1 MIAYLFTL
9 RFDLKVWSFRNSQ
22 FQDEYTLDQILDSKT
37 VHEPL
42 TKLQCCP
49 TSDGSAAAIVA
60 SEEFVK
66 SRGLQDHVIQFKFCE
81 NVNITNDTFTK

>member
-1 MIAYLFTL
+1 MSL
-9 RFDLKVWSFRNSQ
+9 RNSQ

-66 SRGLQDHVIQFKFCE
+66 SRGLQDHVTQFGFPE
-81 NVNITNDTFTK
+81 NKTITNDTFPR